1 VGDRE
6 IGVGD
11 RVRSLDFQWPLRFE
25 NSYVEGVVL
34 AVLDPEDPAQAFP
47 AYEIRVERRVL
58 GGVEQS
64 DFPDTIYAPVN
75 GLEMPGGART
85 SGVTLLGP
93 RVFVEGPPN
102 CTAEDVRLLLA
113 DALSD
118 FRRVRGCGG
127 LTDEAFRYVAERYEQ
142 MTAEQVAEKTAQVRG
157 RVVLSRELRL
167 CEETSK
173 PARERPP
180 RRK

>member
-1 VGDRE
+1 MRPPGPRRSGWSAQAARASASGPGRGGEGGDRE
-6 IGVGD
+6 IGVGA

-93 RVFVEGPPN
+93 
-102 CTAEDVRLLLA
+102 
-113 DALSD
+113 
-118 FRRVRGCGG
+118 
-127 LTDEAFRYVAERYEQ
+127 
-142 MTAEQVAEKTAQVRG
+142 
-157 RVVLSRELRL
+157 
-167 CEETSK
+167 
-173 PARERPP
+173 PA
-180 RRK
+180 